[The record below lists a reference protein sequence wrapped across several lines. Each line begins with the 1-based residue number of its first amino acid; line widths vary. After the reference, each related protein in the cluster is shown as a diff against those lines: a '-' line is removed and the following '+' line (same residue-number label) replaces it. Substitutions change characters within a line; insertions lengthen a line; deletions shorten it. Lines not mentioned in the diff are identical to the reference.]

1 MNVSTVSNGSTPS
14 KREISWDE
22 FLDGGRP
29 ATLHQ
34 QRFTR
39 LVHEATAAAKGA
51 LPELNGRIDR
61 ARDLVLAGAVT
72 PNEDGSFTL
81 TSQSVRGKSY
91 RIEGACPCK
100 DAEHDP
106 RCKHM
111 LVRRESGR

>member
-1 MNVSTVSNGSTPS
+1 MAISTVSNGSTPS
-14 KREISWDE
+14 KRAISWDD
-22 FLDGGRP
+22 FLDGGLP
-29 ATLHQ
+29 ATLRQ

-51 LPELNGRIDR
+51 LPELHSRIDR
-61 ARDLVLAGAVT
+61 ARDLVLAGAVSQ
-72 PNEDGSFTL
+72 NADGSFTL

-100 DAEHDP
+100 DAEIEP
-106 RCKHM
+106 RCKHV